1 MRTQKGFTLAEL
13 LIVIA
18 IILVL
23 VTIALPAF
31 AGAGKSAED
40 AVCKANR
47 TNLVRV
53 LTMESQLGKP
63 LDKAQ
68 SQALAKDQELVC
80 PKGGTFVITPPTAT
94 SIAKVS
100 CSLHSPEDTVSEDE
114 FASFEEFWKNWQAT
128 HDATQQSNDII
139 RQAYFMQFSLA
150 GKSFPLLQVGNA
162 DFIIQPFYQSKA
174 PSDGNIWLFAKID
187 TGNGWNA
194 NYVYDPVGKKWYGAT
209 SWNGKLWDGSSANKP
224 ASSITFDSA
233 DDLRYQIEHAAHA
246 NGKPKWLPLED
257 YTEIPPS

>member
-80 PKGGTFVITPPTAT
+80 PKGG
-94 SIAKVS
+94 
-100 CSLHSPEDTVSEDE
+100 
-114 FASFEEFWKNWQAT
+114 
-128 HDATQQSNDII
+128 
-139 RQAYFMQFSLA
+139 
-150 GKSFPLLQVGNA
+150 
-162 DFIIQPFYQSKA
+162 
-174 PSDGNIWLFAKID
+174 
-187 TGNGWNA
+187 
-194 NYVYDPVGKKWYGAT
+194 
-209 SWNGKLWDGSSANKP
+209 
-224 ASSITFDSA
+224 
-233 DDLRYQIEHAAHA
+233 
-246 NGKPKWLPLED
+246 
-257 YTEIPPS
+257 